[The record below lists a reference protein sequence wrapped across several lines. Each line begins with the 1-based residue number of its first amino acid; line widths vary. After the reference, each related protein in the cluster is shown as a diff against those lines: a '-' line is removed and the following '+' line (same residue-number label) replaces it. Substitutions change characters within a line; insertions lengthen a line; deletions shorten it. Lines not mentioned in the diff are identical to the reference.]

1 MSPETPTLVTEVL
14 LVSRYPFI
22 IRMLPGVSVMAVLQT
37 LLDDQVTAAPVVA
50 CVSSISADAAPL
62 TPVALFQFAFAITPA
77 LSVRKASFAFKAE
90 VTIVDG
96 ASVQRV
102 VKPGNPLTVLVTTT
116 IPLPV
121 KILELYVRLGR
132 VGEFQMNVIKGADA
146 IKAYLLKS

>member
-1 MSPETPTLVTEVL
+1 MARTYELFHGSPAAGIIGIMNQGSIRPDSTHSVFFSERFEDALQHGADVT
-14 LVSRYPFI
+14 
-22 IRMLPGVSVMAVLQT
+22 
-37 LLDDQVTAAPVVA
+37 
-50 CVSSISADAAPL
+50 
-62 TPVALFQFAFAITPA
+62 
-77 LSVRKASFAFKAE
+77 RKASFAFKAE

-132 VGEFQMNVIKGADA
+132 VGDFQMNVIKGADA